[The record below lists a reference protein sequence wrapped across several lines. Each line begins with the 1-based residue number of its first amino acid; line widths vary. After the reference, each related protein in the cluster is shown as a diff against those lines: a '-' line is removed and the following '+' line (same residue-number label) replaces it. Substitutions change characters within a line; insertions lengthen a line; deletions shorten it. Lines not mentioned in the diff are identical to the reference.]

1 MVDPSDVD
9 EVPTVTSTP
18 PAWSQWRPSKVA
30 IVWVVVLLLTF
41 MTEFA
46 ISFMAPVQT
55 GQRPSP
61 RPLRKLP
68 AMSSIQLATWETRVI
83 LASGNPTQILPG
95 LQDPATLWF
104 TLAKDTES
112 LHYARLSL
120 VAEGVGHKTLSRLNR
135 ALFLVA
141 CTAKPSSNV
150 TTAST
155 GNCTD
160 ELALWDYVYGT
171 AKKPIS
177 GSVSTRIVSM
187 NLGVYEGFVLS
198 DLASKVGDKIRAGEL
213 LAAAGRRAA
222 WSIVPIIL
230 SIGVIFMGGV
240 VGFGVY
246 LWEATICFGRWIWV
260 RWAIPSL
267 FLLTLIL
274 AAASA
279 QTFFSGAILAIFI
292 VWIMLSPLVIL
303 PSIVM
308 IIAASRGESLFAK
321 WFRVSLTNQPVEPA
335 RAVRL
340 WDDGITGF
348 LAYMGSYRCA
358 QLAVQ
363 FLALILPLDFVFLL
377 GCAQLFS
384 AVGVLYWIAKR
395 RIARGDSMDS
405 FGFRFR
411 PSNLSEGFF
420 AYATVVPL
428 VMVVSVVAG
437 LLRPASSL
445 SDSNPMFQ
453 LIEGNTGGLHL
464 ALLFMMAA
472 VFAPIFEEVFFRGIL
487 LSAFRV
493 RFPGFVPI
501 VVVSVL
507 FGMLHPPSDWAS
519 VATLGMGF
527 AIWRLRTGSLVPAI
541 IAHALQNGTATVAAS
556 YLLSLN

>member
-1 MVDPSDVD
+1 MVDPSDVE
-9 EVPTVTSTP
+9 EVPAVPSTP

-30 IVWVVVLLLTF
+30 IAWIIVLVLTF
-41 MTEFA
+41 ITEFA
-46 ISFMAPVQT
+46 LSFIAPVQT
-55 GQRPSP
+55 GQTRSP
-61 RPLRKLP
+61 RRLRKLP

-83 LASGNPTQILPG
+83 LASGNPTQIAGG

-141 CTAKPSSNV
+141 CTEKPSSTDKAV
-150 TTAST
+150 STA
-155 GNCTD
+155 NCTD

-171 AKKPIS
+171 AKKPLA
-177 GSVSTRIVSM
+177 GSVSQRIVSM

-198 DLASKVGDKIRAGEL
+198 DLARKVGDKTRAGEL
-213 LAAAGRRAA
+213 FEAAVRQAA
-222 WSIVPIIL
+222 WSIVPIVL
-230 SIGVIFMGGV
+230 AIGVIFMGVV

-246 LWEATICFGRWIWV
+246 LWEATIYFGGWIWV

-274 AAASA
+274 AVASA
-279 QTFFSGAILAIFI
+279 QVLFSSAVLAILI
-292 VWIMLSPLVIL
+292 VWIVLSPLVII

-308 IIAASRGESLFAK
+308 IIAASRGESLVAK
-321 WFRVSLTNQPVEPA
+321 WFRVSLTNQPIEPA
-335 RAVRL
+335 CAVRL
-340 WDDGITGF
+340 WDDGVTGF
-348 LAYMGSYRCA
+348 IAYMGSYRCA

-363 FLALILPLDFVFLL
+363 FLALILPLDFVVLL

-384 AVGVLYWIAKR
+384 AAGVLYWMYKR
-395 RIARGDSMDS
+395 RIARGDGMDS

-411 PSNLSEGFF
+411 RSNVIEGFF
-420 AYATVVPL
+420 AYATVVPV
-428 VMVVSVVAG
+428 VMVVSVVAS
-437 LLRPASSL
+437 LFRPAASL

-453 LIEGNTGGLHL
+453 LIERNTGGFHL

-472 VFAPIFEEVFFRGIL
+472 VIAPIFEEVFFRGIL
-487 LSAFRV
+487 LTAFRV
-493 RFPGFVPI
+493 RVPGFVPI
-501 VVVSVL
+501 IAVSVL

-527 AIWRLRTGSLVPAI
+527 AIWSLRTGSLVPAI
-541 IAHALQNGTATVAAS
+541 IAHALQNGTATITAS